1 MTEEQIVKQ
10 NEKFAQFMGYE
21 GQHEDWCGNHI
32 LVEDMFSEDGKS
44 LVPYEV
50 HKNWHY
56 IMEIVIELNKWEGVE
71 ITIKGDECTFKY
83 GSKVKARHAY
93 FDNLIRS
100 VYDVITVAVDFIQ
113 EKTQVKI

>member
-1 MTEEQIVKQ
+1 MEEQILKQ

-21 GQHEDWCGNHI
+21 GQHEDWCGNNI
-32 LVEDMFSEDGKS
+32 LVEDIFMEDGKS

-56 IMEIVIELNKWEGVE
+56 IMEIYIELNKWEGVE

-100 VYDVITVAVDFIQ
+100 VYDVISVAVDFIQ